1 MSARGV
7 HRRVLALCL
16 AGSSVVAGV
25 ATSHAST
32 ADRLDRARAHLQA
45 LSDQITTQSHAVEDA
60 RSAASDAESRAA
72 EADQALVPLIVHRVE
87 VAQRVSSVQ
96 AELAAAEQR
105 FHDAVVQAFIEAP
118 GLQPGAETFAAV
130 LDANSFE
137 DVQDQLAFGEAA
149 AGVRADAIDEV
160 AKLDRQLATRGATLD
175 DLITAAEDVRARRD
189 TALGEQQ
196 AALVREQQAMQALD
210 QARTEVVALIDQL
223 RAKLAPQ
230 DVQNVARAFQGDHNI
245 SYGKWAESFLEVM
258 GAPRCH
264 ANLVVTIA
272 WEAQEGT
279 QAARNPLATTHR
291 MDGSSNFNSVG
302 VQNYRTLAQGLA
314 ATKETIENGWETYG
328 YGAVIRSMRDCADPL
343 ETARAIAAS
352 SWCSGCAGGQYV
364 IGIVPAVE
372 ASFDTYYDL

>member
-16 AGSSVVAGV
+16 AASSVVAGL
-25 ATSHAST
+25 TSSHAST
-32 ADRLDRARAHLQA
+32 ADRLDKARTRLVA
-45 LSDQITTQSHAVEDA
+45 LSDQIAAQSRAIEDA
-60 RSAASDAESRAA
+60 RSTASDAEARAA

-96 AELAAAEQR
+96 ADLAAAQQR
-105 FHDAVVQAFIEAP
+105 FHDAVVQAFIAAP

-160 AKLDRQLATRGATLD
+160 TKLDRQLATRGATLD

-189 TALGEQQ
+189 AALAEQQ

-210 QARTEVVALIDQL
+210 QARTQVVGLIDRL

-230 DVQNVARAFQGDHNI
+230 DVQNVARAFQGEHNV
-245 SYGKWAESFLEVM
+245 SYGKWAEAFLQVM

-264 ANLVVTIA
+264 PNLVVTIA
-272 WEAQEGT
+272 WQAQEGT
-279 QAARNPLATTHR
+279 QAAWNPLATTHR

-302 VQNYRTLAQGLA
+302 VQNYRTLAQGLE
-314 ATKETIENGWETYG
+314 ATKETIENGWRTYG
-328 YGAVIRSMRDCADPL
+328 YGAIIRSMRDCADPL
-343 ETARAIAAS
+343 DTARAIAAS

>member
-16 AGSSVVAGV
+16 AASSVVAGV

-32 ADRLDRARAHLQA
+32 ADRLDKARARLVA
-45 LSDQITTQSHAVEDA
+45 LSDQITTQSQAIEDA
-60 RSAASDAESRAA
+60 RSAASDAEARAA

-96 AELAAAEQR
+96 ADLAAAQQR
-105 FHDAVVQAFIEAP
+105 FYDAVVQAFIAAP

-149 AGVRADAIDEV
+149 AGVRADAIEEV
-160 AKLDRQLATRGATLD
+160 TTLDRQLAARGATLD

-189 TALGEQQ
+189 AALGEQQ

-210 QARTEVVALIDQL
+210 QARTEVVALIDRL

-245 SYGKWAESFLEVM
+245 SYGKWAEAFLQVM

-272 WEAQEGT
+272 WQAQEGT
-279 QAARNPLATTHR
+279 QAAWNPLATTHR

-302 VQNYRTLAQGLA
+302 VQNYRTLAQGLE
-314 ATKETIENGWETYG
+314 ATKETIDNGWETYG
-328 YGAVIRSMRDCADPL
+328 YGAIVRSMRDCADPL
-343 ETARAIAAS
+343 DTARAIAAS

>member
-1 MSARGV
+1 MSVRGA

-16 AGSSVVAGV
+16 AASAVITGV
-25 ATSHAST
+25 ASSHAST
-32 ADRLDRARAHLQA
+32 ADRLDRARARLQA
-45 LSDQITTQSHAVEDA
+45 LSGQITAQSQAVEDA
-60 RSAASDAESRAA
+60 RSAASDAEARAA

-87 VAQRVSSVQ
+87 VAQRVATVQ
-96 AELAAAEQR
+96 ADLAEAQQH
-105 FHDAVVQAFIEAP
+105 FHDAVVQAFIAAP
-118 GLQPGAETFAAV
+118 GLQPGAATFAAV

-149 AGVRADAIDEV
+149 AGVRAKAIADV
-160 AKLDRQLATRGATLD
+160 TKLDRQLATRGATLD
-175 DLITAAEDVRARRD
+175 DLITAADDIRARRD
-189 TALGEQQ
+189 AAVAEQQ
-196 AALVREQQAMQALD
+196 AALVREQEAMQALD
-210 QARTEVVALIDQL
+210 QARTEVVALIDRL

-230 DVQNVARAFQGDHNI
+230 DVQNVARAFQGDQNI
-245 SYGKWAESFLEVM
+245 SYGKWAEAFLQVM

-272 WEAQEGT
+272 WQAQEGT
-279 QAARNPLATTHR
+279 QAAWNPLATTHL
-291 MDGSSNFNSVG
+291 MDGSTDFNSIG
-302 VQNYRTLAQGLA
+302 VQNYRTLAQGLE

-343 ETARAIAAS
+343 DTAQAIAAS
-352 SWCSGCAGGQYV
+352 SWCAGCAGGQYV

>member
-1 MSARGV
+1 MSVRGA

-16 AGSSVVAGV
+16 AASAVITGV
-25 ATSHAST
+25 ASSHAST
-32 ADRLDRARAHLQA
+32 ADRLDRARARLQA
-45 LSDQITTQSHAVEDA
+45 LSGEIEAQSRAVEDA
-60 RSAASDAESRAA
+60 RSAAADAEARAA

-87 VAQRVSSVQ
+87 VAQRVAEVQ
-96 AELAAAEQR
+96 AELDAAQQR
-105 FHDAVVQAFIEAP
+105 FNDAVVQAFIAAP
-118 GLQPGAETFAAV
+118 GVQPGAETFAAV

-149 AGVRADAIDEV
+149 AGVRAKAIADV
-160 AKLDRQLATRGATLD
+160 TKLDRQLATRGATLD
-175 DLITAAEDVRARRD
+175 DLITAADDIRARRD
-189 TALGEQQ
+189 AAVAEQQ
-196 AALVREQQAMQALD
+196 AALVREQEAMQALD
-210 QARTEVVALIDQL
+210 QARTEVVALIDRL

-230 DVQNVARAFQGDHNI
+230 DVQNVARAFQGDQNI
-245 SYGKWAESFLEVM
+245 SYGKWAEAFLQVM

-272 WEAQEGT
+272 WQAQEGT
-279 QAARNPLATTHR
+279 QAAWNPLATTHL
-291 MDGSSNFNSVG
+291 MDGSTDFNSIG
-302 VQNYRTLAQGLA
+302 VQNYRTLAQGLE

-343 ETARAIAAS
+343 DTAQAIAAS
-352 SWCSGCAGGQYV
+352 SWCAGCAGGQYV